1 MAEKDIAPG
10 LLEAIQKD
18 FLDILGDAAVGQQTY
33 IGAAEYAD
41 KVGEALAEAFR
52 RNLSSDILPD
62 GKMYWNIADRVVR
75 PMLEDD
81 YRLVSEAAATVQ
93 QALNEAAGIRIKA
106 QEAPLDVDRVEG
118 ILNKVAAADQY
129 DDVAWVLDEPVK
141 TFSRSVVDETLRRN
155 VEFQGRS
162 GLSPKIIRRAE
173 SKCCEWCSKLAG
185 TYKYPNVPQDV
196 YRRHSNCRC
205 TVEYDPGDGRRQSVW
220 TKAWNTEE
228 ESAKIEERKRV
239 GINKLTETD
248 RVALNQYK
256 SFESYLLNESLR
268 EGTELTQEQLI
279 MMERLDQALEKLPTY
294 EGTTYRSLD
303 ESRIRDLDAFWEKYQ
318 VGEKV
323 TENAYTSTSTEVYDD
338 TFGIQMI
345 ISGKSGRDMRVY
357 TDLENEVVYP
367 RNTKFNVMKREG
379 NTIWLEEN

>member
-1 MAEKDIAPG
+1 MDEKDIAPE

-18 FLDILGDAAVGQQTY
+18 FLTILGDAAVGQQTY

-75 PMLEDD
+75 PMLEEDH
-81 YRLVSEAAATVQ
+81 RLVAEAAAAVQ

-106 QEAPLDVDRVEG
+106 QEAPLDTDRVEG

-129 DDVAWVLDEPVK
+129 DDVAWVLYEPVK

-185 TYKYPNVPQDV
+185 TYKYPDVPQDV
-196 YRRHSNCRC
+196 YRRHNNCRC
-205 TVEYDPGDGRRQSVW
+205 TVEYDPGDGRRQNVW
-220 TKAWNTEE
+220 TREWNSEE
-228 ESAKIEERKRV
+228 ESAKIEARKQV
-239 GINKLTETD
+239 GAETD
-248 RVALNQYK
+248 YNPKGNIIITEDKQFGKKVGKHAVDFGLDPTKEQDRQRMREIINEIL
-256 SFESYLLNESLR
+256 SFPDEIRTGEW
-268 EGTELTQEQLI
+268 
-279 MMERLDQALEKLPTY
+279 
-294 EGTTYRSLD
+294 RSQPGICD
-303 ESRIRDLDAFWEKYQ
+303 FYIKGNDVVVVNNNRF
-318 VGEKV
+318 V
-323 TENAYTSTSTEVYDD
+323 TILKDGVSENAR
-338 TFGIQMI
+338 IKNA
-345 ISGKSGRDMRVY
+345 GKQGV
-357 TDLENEVVYP
+357 
-367 RNTKFNVMKREG
+367 
-379 NTIWLEEN
+379 